1 MPLQMTEVAPG
12 VYVRAGLIEDIAQ
25 ENAGR
30 IANIG
35 FVVGEA
41 SVAVIDTGSSMQEGE
56 ALLAALRAA
65 TDKPVRYVINTH
77 MHPDHILGNAAFE
90 GLSATFAGHR
100 KLPGAMQSHGEFYL
114 KNFLRLIGPEALT
127 GTRIVPPTLLVSD
140 TAEID
145 LGGRVL
151 DLKAWPT
158 AHTDNDLTVIDRK
171 TGTLFAGD
179 LVFMQHLPVLD
190 GSIKGWI
197 AVMQDLPKVQAER
210 VVPGH
215 GPASAKWP
223 EALAPQQAYFT
234 RLAKDLRGMLA
245 EGTDV
250 GAASAAAG
258 LSERDNWSLF
268 DRFNARNATAAYA
281 ELEWE

>member
-1 MPLQMTEVAPG
+1 
-12 VYVRAGLIEDIAQ
+12 
-25 ENAGR
+25 
-30 IANIG
+30 
-35 FVVGEA
+35 
-41 SVAVIDTGSSMQEGE
+41 
-56 ALLAALRAA
+56 
-65 TDKPVRYVINTH
+65 
-77 MHPDHILGNAAFE
+77 
-90 GLSATFAGHR
+90 
-100 KLPGAMQSHGEFYL
+100 
-114 KNFLRLIGPEALT
+114 
-127 GTRIVPPTLLVSD
+127 
-140 TAEID
+140 
-145 LGGRVL
+145 
-151 DLKAWPT
+151 
-158 AHTDNDLTVIDRK
+158 
-171 TGTLFAGD
+171 
-179 LVFMQHLPVLD
+179 MQHLPVLD